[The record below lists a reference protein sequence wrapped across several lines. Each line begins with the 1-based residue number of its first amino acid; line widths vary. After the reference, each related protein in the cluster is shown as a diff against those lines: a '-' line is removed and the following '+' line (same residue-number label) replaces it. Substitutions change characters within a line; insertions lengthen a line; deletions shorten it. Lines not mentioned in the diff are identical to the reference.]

1 MKRTFVQLKKSRITN
16 KEEEKITPAVIKAVI
31 GMIRKDEVRHKKGYL
46 KSQAP

>member
-1 MKRTFVQLKKSRITN
+1 MEEIEITN
-16 KEEEKITPAVIKAVI
+16 REEKITPAVIKAVI